1 VLTSLLDSQMLLI
14 LRRPGAIVG
23 PIAKFLGVIYNGLFE
38 FIYGFFHAGSLGIAI
53 ILFTV
58 IVKLVLFPLMIKQQK
73 SSFKMQMM
81 KPELDKIKNK
91 YKDKKD
97 QLSQQKMAVEMRDF
111 QKANGI
117 SMVGGCLPLLVQ
129 LPILYAL
136 FYIFKQPHIY
146 LDIVAQNYTQ
156 IATAIVDIPVKIR
169 MDVFQ
174 PYAQAFVD
182 SNKLSSFD
190 MQSIKDIVMLVNNLK
205 LTDWANILGQLGNNA
220 GALSDLLVAKDH
232 LMTFCGIHLI
242 YKAGLGFPGIFIPIM
257 AAATTWYQSKITMK
271 STTGAQPDPNDPAAM
286 MSKSMMYMMP
296 AMMGIMT
303 ITMPAGLGLY
313 WIISNIFTI
322 SQQLLLNKYFKKKF
336 EKEAKVNG

>member
-1 VLTSLLDSQMLLI
+1 MLTSLLNSQMLLI
-14 LRRPGAIVG
+14 LRQPGVIVG
-23 PIAKFLGVIYNGLFE
+23 PIAKFLGVIYNALFE
-38 FIYGFFHAGSLGIAI
+38 FIYGIFHTGSLGVAI

-58 IVKLVLFPLMIKQQK
+58 LVKLVLFPLMIKQQK

-81 KPELDKIKNK
+81 QPELNKIKNK

-97 QLSQQKMAVEMRDF
+97 QLSQQKMAVEMREF
-111 QKANGI
+111 QKKNGI
-117 SMVGGCLPLLVQ
+117 SMMGGCLPLLVQ

-136 FYIFKQPHIY
+136 FYIFQQPHIY
-146 LDIVAQNYTQ
+146 VDVVAQSYNE
-156 IATAIVDIPVKIR
+156 IANAILAIPVKLR

-174 PYAQAFVD
+174 PYAQTFVD

-190 MQSIKDIVMLVNNLK
+190 MQNLKDVVMLVNNLK
-205 LTDWANILGQLGNNA
+205 LADWTNILSQLGNHA
-220 GALSDLLVAKDH
+220 GGLSELLVAKDH
-232 LMTFCGIHLI
+232 LMTFLGIHLV
-242 YKAGLGFPGIFIPIM
+242 YKAGLGFPGIIIPIL
-257 AAATTWYQSKITMK
+257 AAATTWYQSKITMR
-271 STTGAQPDPNDPAAM
+271 STTSGQADANDPAAM

-336 EKEAKVNG
+336 EKEEEANG